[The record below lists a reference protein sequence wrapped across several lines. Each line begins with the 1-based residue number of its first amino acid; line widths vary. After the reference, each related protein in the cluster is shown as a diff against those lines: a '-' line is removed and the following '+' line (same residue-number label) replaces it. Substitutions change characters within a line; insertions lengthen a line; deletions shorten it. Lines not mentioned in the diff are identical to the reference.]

1 MLKKILCLVLAV
13 TMVVGVL
20 ALTSCGQVKQN
31 QLDERLPM
39 TISVLGITT
48 EETTDE
54 AVEAVEKAIN
64 DILGMTY
71 NTHIDLSL
79 VTADEYMDLI
89 NERVEIAVHNNKLDS
104 AVLNYNNAA
113 LNKANSAIVTKNFGK
128 WQTVVSGVEA
138 TTITTREQYTE
149 LRTELNEHNILEV
162 VYPDAA
168 SPIDVVMV
176 IGKDMYK
183 TLSENGVLQSIK
195 SNINTDA
202 YTKFSQY
209 IYPTYI
215 ELLQAITGDI
225 MAVPNNNLLAEYTY
239 VVVNKNLADKYELNI
254 DTVDNYDDFADFLS
268 EVKANE
274 SVVPMA
280 NVPDALGVF
289 ELFTNEEISIGTYC
303 DPLIGYSEED
313 GSSYYIDNIFDI
325 PEYIA
330 HQKLMGEYKEAG
342 YFESKSGSEDFAVK
356 VVKGDA
362 SVPVVYGSDYYVK
375 VVQNPFVNEDAIF
388 NGMFGVSA
396 YTSNVTRSLEFIL
409 ELSTNPEIRNIF
421 QYGIEGVNYSVNED
435 GTITRLNDT
444 YIMDNATT
452 GNVYMGYPEEG
463 MLPDQ
468 WNYVKQTN
476 LDSLLNP
483 YLTYTKNEQGGYDLL
498 YYIDD
503 AKIES
508 VLDEAVKVACLRDA
522 FTDLGLSYDE
532 YIANVREDGT
542 LNTISK
548 RIANNFKTAAKY
560 KETFISGIMAEA
572 KCDRAQAEKFMSAD
586 ASQDSAKFK
595 YEWYFDTVVKIMRE
609 ERYST
614 LLTSTGLDSAVLAKI
629 ASLAGTT
636 AEKFTDAQKK
646 AETYYSNIDTLRIMA
661 RLVMW
666 DNLSEEEWQKYENMG
681 AQEFESAVF
690 DFVRTNYIEEN
701 QIDDEKYDEIVK
713 AFIVSQLSFAD
724 KNDNSTYKITWDQYQ
739 ETKESAQ
746 ESFAVIETLK
756 TTYNDL
762 LVSYLGSPMMV
773 SMYGDNEIPALVH
786 EALYSKWLSEN
797 GYKKT
802 DFETEIYNEL
812 LSFLDMTYSEFTS
825 YRRKDTT
832 KFTELMKKIKE
843 QYKDILISEFSI
855 TRYKNDNI
863 DNDTVLKTLLNVT
876 IEERTQITKT
886 ICDAI
891 GLSESEYQNSNETM
905 EKFIMFADQM
915 RTKFVYTLLTKYTN
929 SQINGFAYNDIDGIV
944 YDIIHESGF
953 YTNEICKYI
962 CTDLSTYMTKKSDA
976 KTYNDYVAKIVGA
989 LGNSVDKY
997 GYKADTIKG
1006 LNTIDAYEAL
1016 YEVVVN
1022 EYFGNTTSV
1031 LEMLNDLSSE
1041 YFAGV
1046 SNTNNMEEYLANA
1059 ATEINNNALYASI
1072 VEILAKGLDT
1082 ALKAEDA

>member
-31 QLDERLPM
+31 QLDERLPI

-89 NERVEIAVHNNKLDS
+89 NERVEIAVHNAKLDS

-396 YTSNVTRSLEFIL
+396 YTSNV
-409 ELSTNPEIRNIF
+409 
-421 QYGIEGVNYSVNED
+421 
-435 GTITRLNDT
+435 
-444 YIMDNATT
+444 
-452 GNVYMGYPEEG
+452 
-463 MLPDQ
+463 
-468 WNYVKQTN
+468 
-476 LDSLLNP
+476 
-483 YLTYTKNEQGGYDLL
+483 
-498 YYIDD
+498 
-503 AKIES
+503 
-508 VLDEAVKVACLRDA
+508 
-522 FTDLGLSYDE
+522 
-532 YIANVREDGT
+532 
-542 LNTISK
+542 
-548 RIANNFKTAAKY
+548 
-560 KETFISGIMAEA
+560 
-572 KCDRAQAEKFMSAD
+572 
-586 ASQDSAKFK
+586 
-595 YEWYFDTVVKIMRE
+595 
-609 ERYST
+609 
-614 LLTSTGLDSAVLAKI
+614 
-629 ASLAGTT
+629 
-636 AEKFTDAQKK
+636 
-646 AETYYSNIDTLRIMA
+646 
-661 RLVMW
+661 
-666 DNLSEEEWQKYENMG
+666 
-681 AQEFESAVF
+681 
-690 DFVRTNYIEEN
+690 
-701 QIDDEKYDEIVK
+701 
-713 AFIVSQLSFAD
+713 
-724 KNDNSTYKITWDQYQ
+724 
-739 ETKESAQ
+739 
-746 ESFAVIETLK
+746 
-756 TTYNDL
+756 
-762 LVSYLGSPMMV
+762 
-773 SMYGDNEIPALVH
+773 
-786 EALYSKWLSEN
+786 
-797 GYKKT
+797 
-802 DFETEIYNEL
+802 
-812 LSFLDMTYSEFTS
+812 
-825 YRRKDTT
+825 
-832 KFTELMKKIKE
+832 
-843 QYKDILISEFSI
+843 
-855 TRYKNDNI
+855 
-863 DNDTVLKTLLNVT
+863 
-876 IEERTQITKT
+876 
-886 ICDAI
+886 
-891 GLSESEYQNSNETM
+891 
-905 EKFIMFADQM
+905 
-915 RTKFVYTLLTKYTN
+915 
-929 SQINGFAYNDIDGIV
+929 
-944 YDIIHESGF
+944 
-953 YTNEICKYI
+953 
-962 CTDLSTYMTKKSDA
+962 
-976 KTYNDYVAKIVGA
+976 
-989 LGNSVDKY
+989 
-997 GYKADTIKG
+997 
-1006 LNTIDAYEAL
+1006 
-1016 YEVVVN
+1016 
-1022 EYFGNTTSV
+1022 
-1031 LEMLNDLSSE
+1031 
-1041 YFAGV
+1041 
-1046 SNTNNMEEYLANA
+1046 
-1059 ATEINNNALYASI
+1059 
-1072 VEILAKGLDT
+1072 
-1082 ALKAEDA
+1082 